1 MKTVALIIVLQFIV
15 TLITG
20 CSEFPIAAKME
31 QMRSEQ
37 LACSPAD
44 SNMCAGWKVE
54 EF

>member
-15 TLITG
+15 PLLSG
-20 CSEFPIAAKME
+20 CAGFETKVDE
-31 QMRSEQ
+31 MRNQQ
-37 LACSPAD
+37 LTCSPAD